1 MSLANSIGAIW
12 LAFAI
17 LALPFGA
24 AHAQTQDLTTFVAAL
39 EESPKEIVDRFSFL
53 SDELDIRA
61 KDGVTYLS
69 YAGLDAPPE
78 FTRFLVSK
86 IPNLPTQS
94 FGAGH
99 AANFSVALVAE
110 GDMTQL
116 RLVMFE
122 TSDLDAPNTDLAL
135 PSGAKVIF
143 NDGYAD
149 NCTGQIVVGYD
160 KPERSAAD
168 TFPKWLAQKGYSI
181 TDSSDENTSFF
192 IGSKKSCTVFVYVQ
206 PDPDTQ
212 IRSLIVLR
220 FLED

>member
-1 MSLANSIGAIW
+1 MANSIRSLCLTLVFSCG
-12 LAFAI
+12 F
-17 LALPFGA
+17 FCA
-24 AHAQTQDLTTFVAAL
+24 ANAQNQDLTTFVASL
-39 EESPKEIVDRFSFL
+39 DESPSEIVNRFSFL

-61 KDGVTYLS
+61 QDGATYLS

-78 FTRFLVSK
+78 FTRFLAGN

-94 FGAGH
+94 FRAGH

-110 GDMTQL
+110 GGKTQM

-122 TSDLDAPNTDLAL
+122 TSDVDAPNSDLAL
-135 PSGAKVIF
+135 PSGAEIIF
-143 NDGYAD
+143 NDGYSG
-149 NCTGQIVVGYD
+149 NCAGQIVVGYD
-160 KPERSAAD
+160 KPEQSAAD
-168 TFPKWLAQKGYSI
+168 KFPEWLAEQGFSV
-181 TDSSDENTSFF
+181 TDSSDESTSFF
-192 IGSKKSCTVFVYVQ
+192 IGSKKTCTVFVYVQ